1 MAKTSQKLLTLQQCE
16 EMTGRKISTWRKAIA
31 QRTIPFVR
39 LGRSIRVPLE
49 YIQALI
55 DEGWREP
62 VKNENSEK
70 V

>member
-1 MAKTSQKLLTLQQCE
+1 MANTSQKLLTSEQCE

-49 YIQALI
+49 YIKTLI
-55 DEGWREP
+55 EEGWREP
-62 VKNENSEK
+62 LKNENSD
-70 V
+70 

>member
-31 QRTIPFVR
+31 QRRIPFVR